1 MKTLI
6 ENTTSSLQKNAITEL
21 AWKELIE
28 AVKPSTGHTSEIA
41 KNNARNR
48 IKHHPAIIT
57 TLEMSHW
64 GFFS

>member
-1 MKTLI
+1 MEL
-6 ENTTSSLQKNAITEL
+6 LQKSTENVKGANAITGT

-28 AVKPSTGHTSEIA
+28 AIKPGNIKGSEVA

-57 TLEMSHW
+57 TLEMSNW
-64 GFFS
+64 EFFG